1 MGGYNTVSSDD
12 GHRQTAIMQDLFK
25 SFIIDI
31 MVFHLLPTLATEKLE
46 DAMKKLEIDQRGIN
60 LVSGDAY

>member
-1 MGGYNTVSSDD
+1 MGGYNTVSGDD